1 VTNAPPP
8 AARVM
13 TRRGWTLLGACLGLF
28 VAGRILGSVELSVL
42 ATGGVALLAVAVV
55 WVRRRTFDLVA
66 HRDVRPHRLHVGG
79 DGRVDLAMTNQG
91 TRRTPQLA
99 VTDVFDDGRRAAR
112 FLLPPL
118 PPDGSARAAYRIPT
132 SRRGRFRV
140 GPLAVTA
147 SDPFGLARRTWPLGA
162 LDDVTVCP
170 RVHDIIAPSQP
181 GGRLV
186 AAVESVRA
194 RALASESG
202 EEFLTLRAYELGDDL
217 RRVHWRST
225 ARTGELM
232 VRQDEAQWRAR
243 AVVVLDVRPDAHDAA
258 SFEVAV
264 EATASVVE
272 RLTRMR
278 RRVEVVTTAGQP
290 LGRTRRGGESH
301 AWGVV
306 DQLATLAPGGD
317 DRLASVLASLRVRR
331 QAALVVAVMGTT
343 GPAEIDALA
352 RLTAH
357 GAVTLVATRPPRDV
371 PPGDRLSSPTPGPAV
386 PPTAASSTAGAMT
399 LVDTYGVP
407 FPIAWNETMTR
418 WHLAALTSSPSSRSR
433 R

>member
-1 VTNAPPP
+1 
-8 AARVM
+8 M
-13 TRRGWTLLGACLGLF
+13 TRRGWTLLGACLGLL
-28 VAGRILGSVELSVL
+28 VAGRILGSVELSIL
-42 ATGGVALLAVAVV
+42 ATGGLALLVTAVV
-55 WVRRRTFDLVA
+55 WVRRRTFDLGA
-66 HRDVRPHRLHVGG
+66 RREIRPNRLHVGAE
-79 DGRVDLAMTNQG
+79 GRVDLAVANQG
-91 TRRTPQLA
+91 SRRTPQLS

-118 PPDGSARAAYRIPT
+118 GPGATARAAYRIPT
-132 SRRGRFRV
+132 ARRGRFAI

-147 SDPFGLARRTWPLGA
+147 SDPFGLARRTWPLGG
-162 LDDVTVCP
+162 LGDVTVCP
-170 RVHDIIAPSQP
+170 RVHDIVAPSQP
-181 GGRLV
+181 GGRVL

-194 RALASESG
+194 RALASETG

-225 ARTGELM
+225 ARTGDLM

-243 AVVVLDVRPDAHDAA
+243 AVVVLDVRAAAHDTA

-278 RRVEVVTTAGQP
+278 RRVEVVTSAGQP
-290 LGRTRRGGESH
+290 LGRTGRGGESQ
-301 AWGVV
+301 AWAVV
-306 DQLATLAPGGD
+306 DQLATIAPGGD

-331 QAALVVAVMGTT
+331 QTALVVAVMGTT
-343 GPAEIDALA
+343 GAADLDALA
-352 RLTAH
+352 SLTAH
-357 GAVTLVATRPPRDV
+357 GAVTVVATRPPRQV
-371 PPGDRLSSPTPGPAV
+371 PTGDRLAPPGAV
-386 PPTAASSTAGAMT
+386 SATAGAMI

-418 WHLAALTSSPSSRSR
+418 WHLAALTSSPSSPSPR
-433 R
+433 

>member
-1 VTNAPPP
+1 MATPSPPTT
-8 AARVM
+8 RVI
-13 TRRGWTLLGACLGLF
+13 TRRGWTLLGACLGLL

-42 ATGGVALLAVAVV
+42 ATGGLALLAVAVL
-55 WVRRRTFDLVA
+55 WVRRRHLDVVA
-66 HRDVRPHRLHVGG
+66 RRDVRPSRLHVGG
-79 DGRVDLAMTNQG
+79 DGRVDLALANHG
-91 TRRTPQLA
+91 VRRTPQLA

-118 PPDGSARAAYRIPT
+118 PPGEQARAAYRIPT
-132 SRRGRFRV
+132 SRRGRFQV
-140 GPLAVTA
+140 GPLAVSVT
-147 SDPFGLARRTWPLGA
+147 DPFGLARRTWPLGTF
-162 LDDVTVCP
+162 DDVIVCP
-170 RVHDIIAPSQP
+170 RLHDILAPRQP

-217 RRVHWRST
+217 RRIHWRST
-225 ARTGELM
+225 ARTGDLM

-243 AVVVLDVRPDAHDAA
+243 AVVVLDVRPDAHDQA
-258 SFEVAV
+258 SFELAV

-278 RRVEVVTTAGQP
+278 RRVEVLTSSGQR
-290 LGRTRRGGESH
+290 LGGTHRGGETH

-306 DQLATLAPGGD
+306 DQLATIAPGGD
-317 DRLASVLASLRVRR
+317 DRLGSVLASLRVRN
-331 QAALVVAVMGTT
+331 QAALLVAVMGAT
-343 GPAEIDALA
+343 GPAELNALA
-352 RLTAH
+352 GLTAH
-357 GAVTLVATRPPRDV
+357 GAVTMVATRPPRAV
-371 PPGDRLSSPTPGPAV
+371 PAADRLAQDTPV
-386 PPTAASSTAGAMT
+386 AASATAGALI

-407 FPIAWNETMTR
+407 FPIAWNETMTK
-418 WHLAALTSSPSSRSR
+418 WHLAALTNSPSSRSR

>member
-1 VTNAPPP
+1 
-8 AARVM
+8 M
-13 TRRGWTLLGACLGLF
+13 TRRGWTLLGACLGLL
-28 VAGRILGSVELSVL
+28 VAGRILGSVELSIL
-42 ATGGVALLAVAVV
+42 ATGGFALLVTAVL
-55 WVRRRTFDLVA
+55 WVRRRPLELGA
-66 HRDVRPHRLHVGG
+66 HRDVRPARLHVGG
-79 DGRVDLAMTNQG
+79 DGRVDLALANLG
-91 TRRTPQLA
+91 SRRTPQVS

-118 PPDGSARAAYRIPT
+118 PPGATARAAYRIPT
-132 SRRGRFRV
+132 TRRGRFRV

-147 SDPFGLARRTWPLGA
+147 SDPFGLARRTWPLGG

-170 RVHDIIAPSQP
+170 RVHDIVAPTQP
-181 GGRLV
+181 GGRML

-194 RALASESG
+194 RALASETG

-225 ARTGELM
+225 ARTGDLM

-243 AVVVLDVRPDAHDAA
+243 AVVVLDVRADAHDTT
-258 SFEVAV
+258 SFEVAI

-278 RRVEVVTTAGQP
+278 RRVEVVTSAGQP

-306 DQLATLAPGGD
+306 DQLATITTVDD
-317 DRLASVLASLRVRR
+317 DRLASVLAALRVRGH
-331 QAALVVAVMGTT
+331 AALVVAVMGTT
-343 GPAEIDALA
+343 GPGELDALA
-352 RLTAH
+352 GLTAH
-357 GAVTLVATRPPRDV
+357 GAVTVVATRPPELV
-371 PPGDRLSSPTPGPAV
+371 PAGDRMTAPVRDDATPS
-386 PPTAASSTAGAMT
+386 ASAGAMI

-418 WHLAALTSSPSSRSR
+418 WHLAALTSSPSSPSPR
-433 R
+433 

>member
-1 VTNAPPP
+1 MASSPPP

-13 TRRGWTLLGACLGLF
+13 TRRGWTLLGACLGLL
-28 VAGRILGSVELSVL
+28 VAGRILGSVELSIL
-42 ATGGVALLAVAVV
+42 ATGGLALLVTAVV
-55 WVRRRTFDLVA
+55 WVRRRTFDLGA
-66 HRDVRPHRLHVGG
+66 RREVRPNRLHVGAE
-79 DGRVDLAMTNQG
+79 GRVDLAVANHG
-91 TRRTPQLA
+91 SRRTPQLS

-118 PPDGSARAAYRIPT
+118 GPGATARAAYRIPT
-132 SRRGRFRV
+132 ARRGRFAI

-147 SDPFGLARRTWPLGA
+147 SDPFGLARRTWPLGG
-162 LDDVTVCP
+162 LGDVTVCP
-170 RVHDIIAPSQP
+170 RVHDIVAPSQP
-181 GGRLV
+181 GGRVL

-194 RALASESG
+194 RALASETG

-225 ARTGELM
+225 ARTGDLM

-243 AVVVLDVRPDAHDAA
+243 AVVVLDVRSDAHDTA

-278 RRVEVVTTAGQP
+278 RRVEVVTSAGQP
-290 LGRTRRGGESH
+290 LGRTGRGGESQ
-301 AWGVV
+301 AWAVV
-306 DQLATLAPGGD
+306 DQLATIAPGGD

-331 QAALVVAVMGTT
+331 QTALVVAVMGTT
-343 GPAEIDALA
+343 GAADLDALA
-352 RLTAH
+352 ALTAH
-357 GAVTLVATRPPRDV
+357 GAVTVVATRPPQQV
-371 PPGDRLSSPTPGPAV
+371 PTGDRLASPGAV
-386 PPTAASSTAGAMT
+386 SATAGAMI

-418 WHLAALTSSPSSRSR
+418 WHLAALTSSPSSPSPR
-433 R
+433 

>member
-1 VTNAPPP
+1 
-8 AARVM
+8 M
-13 TRRGWTLLGACLGLF
+13 TRRGWTLLGACLGLL
-28 VAGRILGSVELSVL
+28 VAGRILGSVELSIL
-42 ATGGVALLAVAVV
+42 ATAGLALLVTAVL

-66 HRDVRPHRLHVGG
+66 RREVRPNRLHVGG
-79 DGRVDLAMTNQG
+79 EGRVDLALANEG
-91 TRRTPQLA
+91 SRRTPQVA

-118 PPDGSARAAYRIPT
+118 PPGATARAAYRIPT
-132 SRRGRFRV
+132 TRRGRFRV
-140 GPLAVTA
+140 GPVAVTA
-147 SDPFGLARRTWPLGA
+147 SDPFGLARRTWALGG
-162 LDDVTVCP
+162 LGDVTVCP
-170 RVHDIIAPSQP
+170 RVHDIVAPSQP
-181 GGRLV
+181 GGRLL

-194 RALASESG
+194 RALASETG

-243 AVVVLDVRPDAHDAA
+243 AVVVLDVRADAHDAT
-258 SFEVAV
+258 SFELAV

-278 RRVEVVTTAGQP
+278 RRVEVMTSAGQP

-306 DQLATLAPGGD
+306 DQLATIAPGGD
-317 DRLASVLASLRVRR
+317 DRLASVLASLRMRR

-343 GPAEIDALA
+343 GPAELDALA

-357 GAVTLVATRPPRDV
+357 GAVTVVATRPPQEV
-371 PPGDRLSSPTPGPAV
+371 PAGDRLAPPWPPG
-386 PPTAASSTAGAMT
+386 AASATAGPLI
-399 LVDTYGVP
+399 LVDTFGVP

-418 WHLAALTSSPSSRSR
+418 WHLAALTSSPSSPSR

>member
-1 VTNAPPP
+1 
-8 AARVM
+8 M
-13 TRRGWTLLGACLGLF
+13 TRRGWTLLGACLGLLA
-28 VAGRILGSVELSVL
+28 AGRILGSVELSIL
-42 ATGGVALLAVAVV
+42 ATAGLALLATAML
-55 WVRRRTFDLVA
+55 WVRRRTFDLMA
-66 HRDVRPHRLHVGG
+66 RREVRPNRLHVGG
-79 DGRVDLAMTNQG
+79 EGRVDLALVNEG
-91 TRRTPQLA
+91 SRRTPQVS

-118 PPDGSARAAYRIPT
+118 APGASARAAYRIPT
-132 SRRGRFRV
+132 TRRGRFRV

-147 SDPFGLARRTWPLGA
+147 SDPFGLARRRWALGG
-162 LDDVTVCP
+162 LGDVTVCP
-170 RVHDIIAPSQP
+170 RVHDIVAPSQP
-181 GGRLV
+181 GGRLL

-194 RALASESG
+194 RALASETG

-243 AVVVLDVRPDAHDAA
+243 AVVVLDVRAEAHDTN
-258 SFEVAV
+258 SFELAV

-278 RRVEVVTTAGQP
+278 RRVEVMTSAGQP

-306 DQLATLAPGGD
+306 DQLATIAPGGAD
-317 DRLASVLASLRVRR
+317 QLASVLASLRMRR

-343 GPAEIDALA
+343 GPAELDALA

-357 GAVTLVATRPPRDV
+357 GAVTVVATRPPQQV
-371 PPGDRLSSPTPGPAV
+371 PAGDRSAPPWPTG
-386 PPTAASSTAGAMT
+386 AASATAGALI
-399 LVDTYGVP
+399 LVDTFGVP

-418 WHLAALTSSPSSRSR
+418 WHLAALTSSPSSPSR